1 MTSASAFH
9 FASLVWDWPIAIYLF
24 LIGISAGLVTLAILL
39 RRFHPEA
46 GGSDS
51 TLLRTTLVLGP
62 GAIILG
68 LLILVFHL
76 TRPWTFWKLM
86 FHYSFTSVMSM
97 GVMLF
102 QLYMVVLVL
111 WLAKI
116 FEKEVIA
123 LQQRWLPRLEIV
135 QKVLALITPFHRALE
150 TLMLVLA
157 VLLGAYT
164 GFLLSALKSYP
175 FLNNPI
181 LPALFLFSGISSG
194 AAVAL
199 IAMALRHRSNPH
211 STEARFVHRMEV
223 PVVWL
228 EIFLLAA
235 FFVGLALGVG
245 DAKQLGRIGAKT
257 ILYFELITTVAI
269 ILGITLANVFQPGSG
284 IDMSQL
290 ATVDI
295 SKYQNTTAE
304 VQSHAHGLMG
314 TILSLVPTN
323 IIASMAKG
331 DMLPIIFFS
340 VLFGLGLSS
349 LPATHREPLVTVF
362 RSISETMFKVTHMV
376 MRYAPVGVFALI
388 AVTVANFGFASLW
401 PLAKL
406 VLLVHFAI
414 IFFALVVLGI
424 VARLCGLSI
433 WILIRILKD
442 ELILAYSTASSESV
456 LPRIIEKMEAYGA
469 PASITSFVVPTG
481 YSFNLDGSTLY
492 QSIAAIFIAQLYGID
507 LSLWQEIVLVLTLM
521 VTSKG
526 IAGVPG
532 VSFVVLLA
540 TLGSVGIPLE
550 GLAFIAGVDR
560 ILDMARTALNVVG
573 NALAVLVIA
582 KWEHKFDRKKALAY
596 ERDVLGKFDKTAQ

>member
-211 STEARFVHRMEV
+211 STRRALYIAWKPQWYGWRSSCWRPFLSGWRWAMTAKCARWRRR
-223 PVVWL
+223 W
-228 EIFLLAA
+228 AA
-235 FFVGLALGVG
+235 
-245 DAKQLGRIGAKT
+245 DSGA
-257 ILYFELITTVAI
+257 
-269 ILGITLANVFQPGSG
+269 GGSG
-284 IDMSQL
+284 
-290 ATVDI
+290 
-295 SKYQNTTAE
+295 
-304 VQSHAHGLMG
+304 
-314 TILSLVPTN
+314 
-323 IIASMAKG
+323 
-331 DMLPIIFFS
+331 
-340 VLFGLGLSS
+340 
-349 LPATHREPLVTVF
+349 
-362 RSISETMFKVTHMV
+362 
-376 MRYAPVGVFALI
+376 
-388 AVTVANFGFASLW
+388 
-401 PLAKL
+401 
-406 VLLVHFAI
+406 
-414 IFFALVVLGI
+414 
-424 VARLCGLSI
+424 
-433 WILIRILKD
+433 
-442 ELILAYSTASSESV
+442 
-456 LPRIIEKMEAYGA
+456 
-469 PASITSFVVPTG
+469 
-481 YSFNLDGSTLY
+481 
-492 QSIAAIFIAQLYGID
+492 
-507 LSLWQEIVLVLTLM
+507 
-521 VTSKG
+521 
-526 IAGVPG
+526 
-532 VSFVVLLA
+532 
-540 TLGSVGIPLE
+540 LGS
-550 GLAFIAGVDR
+550 
-560 ILDMARTALNVVG
+560 
-573 NALAVLVIA
+573 
-582 KWEHKFDRKKALAY
+582 
-596 ERDVLGKFDKTAQ
+596 